1 MSLGLGR
8 TGGKFSLMRGV
19 AFISVSVI
27 SLALAGCL
35 VRPEPMSAEDRR
47 VSIDVSLDAL
57 RSAPRPE
64 KALSLSEA
72 IALAIRNNRTARVQA
87 YQTVIERKQVD
98 LANTAMLPDILVD
111 AGYRYRNPEYET
123 YNPTFTSTSVAEEK
137 ARQLGN
143 LSFSWN
149 ILDFGISYLRA
160 QQQADR
166 ALLSVERD
174 RKVAHQIVQDTI
186 SVWYR
191 AEISRKIQKE
201 LDPIMARVNHA
212 LEQSRKIEKGR
223 VQEPIEALMYQ
234 REMLEVLQ
242 SFNILKKDLA
252 GSDYALANMIGLSSE
267 YRVTTGAADLELGRT
282 KFTRP
287 SLHRLALDQ
296 RPDIQMTLYESRMTK
311 RDAQIAIMELIP
323 VPSVNFGGNYDSNK
337 YLVANDWFSVSA
349 QIAQNISKLARLP
362 SVTGLNAQKDELAKQ
377 QSVLVV
383 GAALLQVDVAYA
395 QMVEAQASLQTAKMQ
410 LEVAERIARQM
421 RNSRAERQSG
431 EIQLIRE
438 DLRLFLAA
446 IRYEVALLDVKAA
459 GARLMVSTGIDLS
472 VPEADDVSGAAKR
485 IRELAFLFE
494 KGDLSALERQ
504 DSIFRAQ
511 INASIEK
518 PN

>member
-1 MSLGLGR
+1 MRQFKIISISVVCLGLG
-8 TGGKFSLMRGV
+8 
-19 AFISVSVI
+19 
-27 SLALAGCL
+27 GCL
-35 VRPEPMSAEDRR
+35 VRPEPMSVDERR
-47 VSIDVSLDAL
+47 SSIDVSLNAL
-57 RSAPRPE
+57 RSTPRPE
-64 KALSLSEA
+64 KALALSEA
-72 IALAIRNNRTARVQA
+72 IALAIRNNRSARVQA
-87 YQTVIERKQVD
+87 YQTAIERKQVD

-123 YNPTFTSTSVAEEK
+123 YNPSFTSTSVAEEK

-160 QQQADR
+160 KQQADK
-166 ALLSVERD
+166 ALLSIERD

-191 AEISRKIQKE
+191 AEISRKIQVE
-201 LDPIMARVNHA
+201 LDPIMARVNRA
-212 LEQSRKIEKGR
+212 LEQSRRIEQNR
-223 VQEPIEALMYQ
+223 IQEPIEALMYQ

-267 YRVTTGAADLELGRT
+267 YRVVTGKADLDLGKT

-296 RPDIQMTLYESRMTK
+296 RPDVQMALYESRMSE

-323 VPSVNFGGNYDSNK
+323 VPSINFGGNYDSNK
-337 YLVANDWFSVSA
+337 YLVANDWFSISA

-362 SVTGLNAQKDELAKQ
+362 SVTTLNAQKEELSKQ

-383 GAALLQVDVAYA
+383 GAAILQVDVAYA
-395 QMVEAQASLQTAKMQ
+395 QLLEAQASLNTAKLQ
-410 LEVAERIARQM
+410 LEVADRIARQM
-421 RNSRAERQSG
+421 KNSRAERQIG

-472 VPEADDVSGAAKR
+472 VPDAEDPVAAAR
-485 IRELAFLFE
+485 TIRQLAQYFE
-494 KGDLSALERQ
+494 KGDLAALERK

-511 INASIEK
+511 LNAMVEK
-518 PN
+518 QDQ